1 MLTYACKIVILCR
14 KLGNLEKKGD
24 AGNNFHIGYCLFF
37 IFIFWQIFLDNH
49 GEKAGVLCLFSV
61 LLALEQNND

>member
-1 MLTYACKIVILCR
+1 MLVKLSFCVENWEILRKKAMQAIIFTSAIAC
-14 KLGNLEKKGD
+14 
-24 AGNNFHIGYCLFF
+24 FF